1 MMMLGF
7 LLQGKAPTAKCPKRT
22 DPADWKNRGLPF
34 LFRAA
39 KKKEDPMKKS
49 LRSLLAFLIAAT
61 VLCCIAMADTGPK
74 PSASFTFTGMP
85 DEDYY
90 VTMLAEV
97 DAYGPHRV
105 YQPGEDLPYVLE
117 AGRDDPAYPAWQ
129 KFVDYKDPDGYYFLE
144 DLFEQCHGDDEA
156 GWRYFPPE
164 RFKLLLYFPESDTFL
179 CSPVTARY
187 AFDSIYRLD
196 LGGKS
201 PAEIAALTLTDPNG
215 GPIPADGTG
224 ETSAVGEVTLDKADG
239 TRQQLI
245 GFLGRLCIT
254 LIIELALA
262 WGWKYRKGSQL
273 LFIGIVNLITQCLLN
288 VALLYWGA
296 QETSR
301 GFIIFWYI
309 LLELAVTGIE
319 AAAYAYLLPGTD
331 RKDPA
336 VRRHAALYALS
347 ANLLSFVAGL
357 ALSELFPILF

>member
-1 MMMLGF
+1 
-7 LLQGKAPTAKCPKRT
+7 
-22 DPADWKNRGLPF
+22 
-34 LFRAA
+34 
-39 KKKEDPMKKS
+39 MKKH
-49 LRSLLAFLIAAT
+49 LRSLPALLIA
-61 VLCCIAMADTGPK
+61 VLLLCCVAFADTGPK
-74 PSASFTFTGMP
+74 PSAAFTFTGMP

-97 DAYGPHRV
+97 DHYGPHRI
-105 YQPGEDLPYVLE
+105 YQDGDDLPYVLE

-129 KFVDYKDPDGYYFLE
+129 KFVDYKDADGYYFLD

-156 GWRYFPPE
+156 SWHYYPPE
-164 RFKLLLYFPESDTFL
+164 RFKLLLYFPESDIFL
-179 CSPVTARY
+179 CSTVTERY
-187 AFDSIYRLD
+187 AFDSVYRLD

-215 GPIPADGTG
+215 DPLPSGRDD
-224 ETSAVGEVTLDKADG
+224 ETAIGEVTLDKSDG
-239 TRQQLI
+239 THQQII
-245 GFLGRLCIT
+245 GFFGRLGIT
-254 LIIELALA
+254 LVIELALA

-301 GFIIFWYI
+301 GFIIFWYV

-331 RKDPA
+331 LREKSA
-336 VRRHAALYALS
+336 RRHAAMYAIA
-347 ANLLSFVAGL
+347 ANVLSFLGGL
-357 ALSELFPILF
+357 ALSEVFPFLF

>member
-1 MMMLGF
+1 
-7 LLQGKAPTAKCPKRT
+7 
-22 DPADWKNRGLPF
+22 
-34 LFRAA
+34 
-39 KKKEDPMKKS
+39 MKKY
-49 LRSLLAFLIAAT
+49 LRSLPALLIA
-61 VLCCIAMADTGPK
+61 VLLLCCVAFADTGPK
-74 PSASFTFTGMP
+74 PSAAFTFTGMP

-97 DAYGPHRV
+97 DHYGPHRI
-105 YQPGEDLPYVLE
+105 YQEGDDLPYVLE

-129 KFVDYKDPDGYYFLE
+129 KFVDYKDPDGYYFLD

-156 GWRYFPPE
+156 SWHYFPPE

-179 CSPVTARY
+179 CSTVTERY
-187 AFDSIYRLD
+187 AFDSVYRLD

-215 GPIPADGTG
+215 DPLPSGRDD
-224 ETSAVGEVTLDKADG
+224 ETAIGEVTLDKSDG
-239 TRQQLI
+239 THQQII
-245 GFLGRLCIT
+245 GFFGRLGIT
-254 LIIELALA
+254 LVIELALA

-301 GFIIFWYI
+301 GFIIFWYV

-331 RKDPA
+331 HREKS
-336 VRRHAALYALS
+336 VRRHAAMYAIA
-347 ANLLSFVAGL
+347 ANVLSFLGGL
-357 ALSELFPILF
+357 ALSEVFPFLF

>member
-1 MMMLGF
+1 
-7 LLQGKAPTAKCPKRT
+7 
-22 DPADWKNRGLPF
+22 
-34 LFRAA
+34 
-39 KKKEDPMKKS
+39 MKKS

-105 YQPGEDLPYVLE
+105 HQPGSEIPGYVLE
-117 AGRDDPAYPAWQ
+117 QGEQDPAYPAWQ

-201 PAEIAALTLTDPNG
+201 PAEIAALTLTGPDG
-215 GPIPADGTG
+215 DPIPSPAGRSPWIKPTARISRSSVSSG
-224 ETSAVGEVTLDKADG
+224 GWASPSSLNWPWPGAGSTARAASCSSSVLSISSPSA
-239 TRQQLI
+239 
-245 GFLGRLCIT
+245 C
-254 LIIELALA
+254 
-262 WGWKYRKGSQL
+262 
-273 LFIGIVNLITQCLLN
+273 
-288 VALLYWGA
+288 
-296 QETSR
+296 
-301 GFIIFWYI
+301 
-309 LLELAVTGIE
+309 
-319 AAAYAYLLPGTD
+319 
-331 RKDPA
+331 
-336 VRRHAALYALS
+336 
-347 ANLLSFVAGL
+347 
-357 ALSELFPILF
+357 

>member
-1 MMMLGF
+1 
-7 LLQGKAPTAKCPKRT
+7 
-22 DPADWKNRGLPF
+22 
-34 LFRAA
+34 
-39 KKKEDPMKKS
+39 MKKS

-105 YQPGEDLPYVLE
+105 HQPGSEIPGYVLE
-117 AGRDDPAYPAWQ
+117 QGEQDPAYPAWQ

-187 AFDSIYRLD
+187 AFDSVYRLD

-201 PAEIAALTLTDPNG
+201 PAEIAALTLTGPDG
-215 GPIPADGTG
+215 DPIPSPAG
-224 ETSAVGEVTLDKADG
+224 EITLDKADG
-239 TRQQLI
+239 THQQI
-245 GFLGRLCIT
+245 VGFFGRLGIT
-254 LIIELALA
+254 LVIELALA

-273 LFIGIVNLITQCLLN
+273 LFIGVANLITQCLLN

-301 GFIIFWYI
+301 GAIIFWYI

-331 RKDPA
+331 HKDPA

>member
-22 DPADWKNRGLPF
+22 DPAGRKNRGLPF

-144 DLFEQCHGDDEA
+144 DLFELCHGDDEA
-156 GWRYFPPE
+156 AWHYYPPQ
-164 RFKLLLYFPESDTFL
+164 RFKLLLYFPESDVFL
-179 CSPVTARY
+179 CSSITERY
-187 AFDSIYRLD
+187 AFDSLYALD
-196 LGGKS
+196 LGGRS
-201 PAEIAALTLTDPNG
+201 PAELAALTLTD
-215 GPIPADGTG
+215 ADGNPLDAGSAG
-224 ETSAVGEVTLDKADG
+224 EITLDKSDG

-245 GFLGRLCIT
+245 GFLGRLGIT
-254 LIIELALA
+254 LVIELALA

-288 VALLYWGA
+288 VALLCWGA
-296 QETSR
+296 GENSR
-301 GFIIFWYI
+301 FFIIFWYV

-347 ANLLSFVAGL
+347 ANLLSFLGGL
-357 ALSELFPILF
+357 ALSEVFPILF

>member
-7 LLQGKAPTAKCPKRT
+7 LLQGKAPTAKCPKRA
-22 DPADWKNRGLPF
+22 DPAGRKNRGLPF
-34 LFRAA
+34 LFRAV

-117 AGRDDPAYPAWQ
+117 AGKEDPAYPAWQ

-179 CSPVTARY
+179 CSTVTARY

-201 PAEIAALTLTDPNG
+201 PAEIAALTLTGPDG
-215 GPIPADGTG
+215 DPIPSPAG
-224 ETSAVGEVTLDKADG
+224 EITLDKADG
-239 TRQQLI
+239 THQQI
-245 GFLGRLCIT
+245 VGFFGRLGIT
-254 LIIELALA
+254 LVIELA
-262 WGWKYRKGSQL
+262 Q
-273 LFIGIVNLITQCLLN
+273 IGRAHV
-288 VALLYWGA
+288 
-296 QETSR
+296 
-301 GFIIFWYI
+301 
-309 LLELAVTGIE
+309 
-319 AAAYAYLLPGTD
+319 
-331 RKDPA
+331 
-336 VRRHAALYALS
+336 
-347 ANLLSFVAGL
+347 
-357 ALSELFPILF
+357 

>member
-1 MMMLGF
+1 
-7 LLQGKAPTAKCPKRT
+7 
-22 DPADWKNRGLPF
+22 
-34 LFRAA
+34 
-39 KKKEDPMKKS
+39 MKKH
-49 LRSLLAFLIAAT
+49 LRSLPALLIA
-61 VLCCIAMADTGPK
+61 VLLLCCVAFADTGPK
-74 PSASFTFTGMP
+74 PSAAFTFTGMP

-90 VTMLAEV
+90 VTMLADV
-97 DAYGPHRV
+97 DGYGPHRI
-105 YQPGEDLPYVLE
+105 YQEGDDLPYVLE

-129 KFVDYKDPDGYYFLE
+129 KLVDYKDADGYYFLD

-156 GWRYFPPE
+156 SWHYFPPE

-179 CSPVTARY
+179 CSTVTERY
-187 AFDSIYRLD
+187 AFDSVYRLD

-215 GPIPADGTG
+215 DPLPSGRDDKTAI
-224 ETSAVGEVTLDKADG
+224 GEVTLDKSDG
-239 TRQQLI
+239 THQQII
-245 GFLGRLCIT
+245 GFFGRLGIT

-296 QETSR
+296 LETSR
-301 GFIIFWYI
+301 GFIIFWYV

-331 RKDPA
+331 HREKS
-336 VRRHAALYALS
+336 VRRHAAMYAIA
-347 ANLLSFVAGL
+347 ANVLSFLGGL
-357 ALSELFPILF
+357 ALSEVFPFLF

>member
-1 MMMLGF
+1 
-7 LLQGKAPTAKCPKRT
+7 
-22 DPADWKNRGLPF
+22 
-34 LFRAA
+34 
-39 KKKEDPMKKS
+39 MKKS
-49 LRSLLAFLIAAT
+49 LRSLLAFHIAAT

-105 YQPGEDLPYVLE
+105 HQPGGEIPGYVLE
-117 AGRDDPAYPAWQ
+117 QGEQDPAYPAWQ

-164 RFKLLLYFPESDTFL
+164 QFKLLL
-179 CSPVTARY
+179 Y

-201 PAEIAALTLTDPNG
+201 PAEIAALTLTGPDG
-215 GPIPADGTG
+215 DPIPSPAG
-224 ETSAVGEVTLDKADG
+224 EITLDKADG
-239 TRQQLI
+239 THQQI
-245 GFLGRLCIT
+245 VGFLGRLGIT
-254 LIIELALA
+254 LVIELALA

-273 LFIGIVNLITQCLLN
+273 LFIGLVNLITQCLLN

-357 ALSELFPILF
+357 ALSEFFPILF

>member
-1 MMMLGF
+1 
-7 LLQGKAPTAKCPKRT
+7 
-22 DPADWKNRGLPF
+22 
-34 LFRAA
+34 
-39 KKKEDPMKKS
+39 MKKY
-49 LRSLLAFLIAAT
+49 LRSLPALLIA
-61 VLCCIAMADTGPK
+61 VLLLCCVAFADTGPK
-74 PSASFTFTGMP
+74 PSAAFTFTGMP

-97 DAYGPHRV
+97 DHYGPHRI
-105 YQPGEDLPYVLE
+105 YQEGDDLPYVLE

-129 KFVDYKDPDGYYFLE
+129 KFVDYKDPDGYYFLD

-156 GWRYFPPE
+156 SWHYYPPE
-164 RFKLLLYFPESDTFL
+164 RFKLLLYFPESDIFL
-179 CSPVTARY
+179 CSTVTERY
-187 AFDSIYRLD
+187 AFDSVYRLD

-215 GPIPADGTG
+215 DPLPSGRDD
-224 ETSAVGEVTLDKADG
+224 ETAIGEVTLDKSDG
-239 TRQQLI
+239 THQQII
-245 GFLGRLCIT
+245 GFFGRLGIT
-254 LIIELALA
+254 LVIELALA

-301 GFIIFWYI
+301 GFIIFWYV

-331 RKDPA
+331 HREKS
-336 VRRHAALYALS
+336 VRRHAAMYAIA
-347 ANLLSFVAGL
+347 ANVLSFLGGL
-357 ALSELFPILF
+357 ALSEVFPFLF

>member
-1 MMMLGF
+1 MRVAVSSCR
-7 LLQGKAPTAKCPKRT
+7 GKSS
-22 DPADWKNRGLPF
+22 
-34 LFRAA
+34 
-39 KKKEDPMKKS
+39 KKENNIPKEEAKMKKH
-49 LRSLLAFLIAAT
+49 LRSLPALLIA
-61 VLCCIAMADTGPK
+61 VLLLCCVAFADTGPK

-156 GWRYFPPE
+156 SWHYYPPD

-179 CSPVTARY
+179 CSTVTERY
-187 AFDSIYRLD
+187 AFDSVYRLD
-196 LGGKS
+196 LSGKL

-215 GPIPADGTG
+215 DPIPADGTG

-245 GFLGRLCIT
+245 GFLGRLGIT
-254 LIIELALA
+254 LVIELALA
-262 WGWKYRKGSQL
+262 WGWKYRRGSQL
-273 LFIGIVNLITQCLLN
+273 LFICIVNLITQCLLN
-288 VALLYWGA
+288 VALLCWGA
-296 QETSR
+296 GENSR
-301 GFIIFWYI
+301 FFIIFWYV

-331 RKDPA
+331 HREKS
-336 VRRHAALYALS
+336 VRRHAAVYAIA
-347 ANLLSFVAGL
+347 ANVLSFVSGL

>member
-1 MMMLGF
+1 
-7 LLQGKAPTAKCPKRT
+7 
-22 DPADWKNRGLPF
+22 
-34 LFRAA
+34 
-39 KKKEDPMKKS
+39 MKKH
-49 LRSLLAFLIAAT
+49 LRSLLAFLIA
-61 VLCCIAMADTGPK
+61 VLLLCCLAFADTGPK

-156 GWRYFPPE
+156 SWHYYPPD

-179 CSPVTARY
+179 CSTVTERY
-187 AFDSIYRLD
+187 AFDSVYRLD
-196 LGGKS
+196 LSGKL

-215 GPIPADGTG
+215 DPIPADGTG

-245 GFLGRLCIT
+245 GFLGRLGIT
-254 LIIELALA
+254 LVIELALA
-262 WGWKYRKGSQL
+262 WGWKYRRGSQL
-273 LFIGIVNLITQCLLN
+273 LFIGVANLITQCLLN
-288 VALLYWGA
+288 VALLCWGA
-296 QETSR
+296 GENSR
-301 GFIIFWYI
+301 FFIIFWYV

-319 AAAYAYLLPGTD
+319 AGAYAFLLPGTD
-331 RKDPA
+331 HREKS
-336 VRRHAALYALS
+336 VRRHAAVYAIV
-347 ANLLSFVAGL
+347 ANVLSFVAGL

>member
-1 MMMLGF
+1 
-7 LLQGKAPTAKCPKRT
+7 
-22 DPADWKNRGLPF
+22 
-34 LFRAA
+34 
-39 KKKEDPMKKS
+39 MKKS

-156 GWRYFPPE
+156 SWHYYPPD

-179 CSPVTARY
+179 CSTVTERY
-187 AFDSIYRLD
+187 AFDSVYRLD
-196 LGGKS
+196 LSGKL

-215 GPIPADGTG
+215 DPIPADGTG

-245 GFLGRLCIT
+245 GFLGRLGIT
-254 LIIELALA
+254 LVIELALA
-262 WGWKYRKGSQL
+262 WGWKYRRGSQL

-288 VALLYWGA
+288 VALLCWGA
-296 QETSR
+296 GENSR
-301 GFIIFWYI
+301 FFIIFWYV

-319 AAAYAYLLPGTD
+319 AGAYAFLLPGTD
-331 RKDPA
+331 HREKS
-336 VRRHAALYALS
+336 VRRHAAVYAIV
-347 ANLLSFVAGL
+347 ANVLSFVAGL

>member
-1 MMMLGF
+1 
-7 LLQGKAPTAKCPKRT
+7 
-22 DPADWKNRGLPF
+22 
-34 LFRAA
+34 
-39 KKKEDPMKKS
+39 MKKS

-90 VTMLAEV
+90 VTMLSRV
-97 DAYGPHRV
+97 DTYGPHRV
-105 YQPGEDLPYVLE
+105 HQPGSEIPGYVLE
-117 AGRDDPAYPAWQ
+117 QGEDDPAYPAWQ

-179 CSPVTARY
+179 CSTVTERY
-187 AFDSIYRLD
+187 AFDSVYRLD

-201 PAEIAALTLTDPNG
+201 PAEVAALTLTDPNG
-215 GPIPADGTG
+215 DPLPTGT
-224 ETSAVGEVTLDKADG
+224 VTLDKADG
-239 TRQQLI
+239 THQQLI

-296 QETSR
+296 RETSR

-336 VRRHAALYALS
+336 VCRHAALYALS
-347 ANLLSFVAGL
+347 ANLLSFLGGL
-357 ALSELFPILF
+357 ALSEVFPNKGIDDAALYDIWTANDRETRLCGALEEVLPVGHLSAAHL

>member
-1 MMMLGF
+1 
-7 LLQGKAPTAKCPKRT
+7 
-22 DPADWKNRGLPF
+22 
-34 LFRAA
+34 
-39 KKKEDPMKKS
+39 MKKH
-49 LRSLLAFLIAAT
+49 LRSLPALLIA
-61 VLCCIAMADTGPK
+61 VLLLCCVAFADTGPK

-105 YQPGEDLPYVLE
+105 HQPGSEIPGYVLE
-117 AGRDDPAYPAWQ
+117 QGEQDPAYPAWQ

-156 GWRYFPPE
+156 SWHYYPPD

-179 CSPVTARY
+179 CSTVTERY
-187 AFDSIYRLD
+187 AFDSVYRLD
-196 LGGKS
+196 LSGKL

-215 GPIPADGTG
+215 DPIPADGTG

-245 GFLGRLCIT
+245 GFLGRLGIT
-254 LIIELALA
+254 LVIELALA
-262 WGWKYRKGSQL
+262 WGWKYRRGSQL

-288 VALLYWGA
+288 VALLCWGA
-296 QETSR
+296 GENSR
-301 GFIIFWYI
+301 FFIIFWYV
-309 LLELAVTGIE
+309 LLELTVTGIE

-331 RKDPA
+331 HREKS

-357 ALSELFPILF
+357 ALSEVFPILF

>member
-1 MMMLGF
+1 
-7 LLQGKAPTAKCPKRT
+7 
-22 DPADWKNRGLPF
+22 
-34 LFRAA
+34 
-39 KKKEDPMKKS
+39 MKKH
-49 LRSLLAFLIAAT
+49 LRSLPALLIA
-61 VLCCIAMADTGPK
+61 VLLLCCVAFADTGPK
-74 PSASFTFTGMP
+74 PSAAFTFTGMP

-97 DAYGPHRV
+97 DHYGPHRI
-105 YQPGEDLPYVLE
+105 YQEGDDLPYVLE

-129 KFVDYKDPDGYYFLE
+129 NLVDYKDTDGYYFLD

-156 GWRYFPPE
+156 SWHYYPPE
-164 RFKLLLYFPESDTFL
+164 RFKLLLYFPESDIFL
-179 CSPVTARY
+179 CSTVTERY
-187 AFDSIYRLD
+187 AFDSVYRLD

-215 GPIPADGTG
+215 DPIPSGRDD
-224 ETSAVGEVTLDKADG
+224 ETAIGEVTLDKSDG
-239 TRQQLI
+239 THQQII
-245 GFLGRLCIT
+245 GFFGRLGIT
-254 LIIELALA
+254 LVIELALA

-301 GFIIFWYI
+301 GFIIFWYV

-331 RKDPA
+331 HREKS
-336 VRRHAALYALS
+336 VRRHAAMYAIA
-347 ANLLSFVAGL
+347 ANVLSFLGGL
-357 ALSELFPILF
+357 ALSEVFPFLF

>member
-1 MMMLGF
+1 
-7 LLQGKAPTAKCPKRT
+7 
-22 DPADWKNRGLPF
+22 
-34 LFRAA
+34 
-39 KKKEDPMKKS
+39 MKKH
-49 LRSLLAFLIAAT
+49 LRSLPALLIA
-61 VLCCIAMADTGPK
+61 VLLLCCVAFADTGPK
-74 PSASFTFTGMP
+74 PSAAFTFTGMP

-97 DAYGPHRV
+97 DHYGPHRI
-105 YQPGEDLPYVLE
+105 YQEGDDLPYVLE

-129 KFVDYKDPDGYYFLE
+129 KFVDYKDPDGYYFLD

-156 GWRYFPPE
+156 SWHYYPPE
-164 RFKLLLYFPESDTFL
+164 RFKLLLYFPESDIFL
-179 CSPVTARY
+179 CSTVTERY
-187 AFDSIYRLD
+187 AFDSVYRLD

-215 GPIPADGTG
+215 DPLPSVRDD
-224 ETSAVGEVTLDKADG
+224 ETAIGEVTLDKSDG
-239 TRQQLI
+239 THQQII
-245 GFLGRLCIT
+245 GFFGRLGIT
-254 LIIELALA
+254 LVIELALA

-301 GFIIFWYI
+301 GFIIFWYV

-331 RKDPA
+331 HREKS
-336 VRRHAALYALS
+336 VRRHAAMYAIA
-347 ANLLSFVAGL
+347 ANVLSFLAGL
-357 ALSELFPILF
+357 ALSEIFPILF

>member
-1 MMMLGF
+1 
-7 LLQGKAPTAKCPKRT
+7 
-22 DPADWKNRGLPF
+22 
-34 LFRAA
+34 
-39 KKKEDPMKKS
+39 MKKH
-49 LRSLLAFLIAAT
+49 LRSLPALLIA
-61 VLCCIAMADTGPK
+61 VLLLCCVAFADTGPK
-74 PSASFTFTGMP
+74 PSAAFTFTGMP

-97 DAYGPHRV
+97 DHYGPHRI
-105 YQPGEDLPYVLE
+105 YQEGDDLPYVLE

-129 KFVDYKDPDGYYFLE
+129 KFVDYKDPDGYYFLD

-156 GWRYFPPE
+156 SWHYFPPE

-179 CSPVTARY
+179 CSTVTERY
-187 AFDSIYRLD
+187 AFDSVYRLD

-215 GPIPADGTG
+215 DPLPSGRDD
-224 ETSAVGEVTLDKADG
+224 ETAIGEVTLDKSDG
-239 TRQQLI
+239 THQQII
-245 GFLGRLCIT
+245 GFFGRLGIT

-301 GFIIFWYI
+301 GFIIFWYV

-331 RKDPA
+331 HREKS
-336 VRRHAALYALS
+336 VRRNAAMYAIA
-347 ANLLSFVAGL
+347 ANVLSFLGGL
-357 ALSELFPILF
+357 ALSEVFPFLF